1 MLTIIDNK
9 HYKRITTMKQVFFAE
24 PMEESIMGHE
34 IYEVVRI
41 GKDGERLLTAHSGMP
56 KEEAEKLARE
66 LNEGYNE

>member
-1 MLTIIDNK
+1 
-9 HYKRITTMKQVFFAE
+9 MKQVFFAE